1 MKRQRE
7 RGKQGDDRGKGT
19 YHDGARGRLLVAE
32 ATTKLGRVIGA
43 RRTTTVVWGRR
54 CRTVGSTY
62 TGVVLRT
69 APRQTDA
76 GVANRVSLHL
86 VDGHLSSVAV
96 DELDKATALSRRDL
110 DVGDLAEA
118 LEEGAELI
126 LGHVARQATNENSGV
141 VGVGELVQAAVHA
154 ASHTTSHAA
163 RHTAAHATHTARR
176 TAGTRLHAATILVGV
191 ESLGRLLH
199 APARS
204 LHRTAHHGTAMTAAV
219 VVWVL
224 VAAGERQD

>member
-1 MKRQRE
+1 M
-7 RGKQGDDRGKGT
+7 
-19 YHDGARGRLLVAE
+19 
-32 ATTKLGRVIGA
+32 
-43 RRTTTVVWGRR
+43 WGRR

-118 LEEGAELI
+118 LEEGAKLI
-126 LGHVARQATNENSGV
+126 LSHVARQATNEDGGV

-154 ASHTTSHAA
+154 ASHTTSHATG
-163 RHTAAHATHTARR
+163 HTTAHATHAARR
-176 TAGTRLHAATILVGV
+176 ASGTRLHAAAVLVGV

-224 VAAGERQD
+224 VAARRRID